1 LQRGVV
7 EREEVYLQRQFDD
20 AYRKYQARV
29 PRWL

>member
-1 LQRGVV
+1 VV
-7 EREEVYLQRQFDD
+7 VPEEMYLRRKFGD